1 MDEEIISSQDE
12 KNKSNLDEIILFY
25 HFKYCSFGP
34 IFATIFLIIFLP
46 FFFIFFSIQPYKR
59 LAIIDSIKRI
69 LVIYNKAL
77 IPCCKLEPKTFSL
90 NNIKKIIIFITWK
103 IDENCEFNKL
113 FFMNCDLIST
123 DEIKESLFANVDY
136 DANKL
141 NEYLAFFKKYFDTE
155 FKPADNG
162 KNPNFSNE
170 DENNYDTNPSIN

>member
-25 HFKYCSFGP
+25 HFKYCSLGP

-59 LAIIDSIKRI
+59 LAIIDSIKQI

-103 IDENCEFNKL
+103 MMKIVN
-113 FFMNCDLIST
+113 LI
-123 DEIKESLFANVDY
+123 N
-136 DANKL
+136 
-141 NEYLAFFKKYFDTE
+141 YF
-155 FKPADNG
+155 
-162 KNPNFSNE
+162 S
-170 DENNYDTNPSIN
+170 

>member
-1 MDEEIISSQDE
+1 M
-12 KNKSNLDEIILFY
+12 LFWPNIRDNFS
-25 HFKYCSFGP
+25 HNFF
-34 IFATIFLIIFLP
+34 TV
-46 FFFIFFSIQPYKR
+46 FFIFFSIQPYKR
-59 LAIIDSIKRI
+59 LAIIDSIKQI

-113 FFMNCDLIST
+113 FFLNCDLIST

-141 NEYLAFFKKYFDTE
+141 NEHPAFFKKYFDTE